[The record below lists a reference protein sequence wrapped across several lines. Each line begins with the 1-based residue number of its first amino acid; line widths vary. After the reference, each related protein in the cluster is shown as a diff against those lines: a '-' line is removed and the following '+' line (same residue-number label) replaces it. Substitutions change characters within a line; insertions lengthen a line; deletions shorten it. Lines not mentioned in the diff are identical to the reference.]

1 MSLLYSLQQIPPK
14 TPWTHPAL
22 SSLPFLCGRNSFIQP
37 LSNHYWNCL
46 LLKNGYLHFPNPRY
60 PRFIGTQLMR
70 YGPWTLKKWTNQP
83 IWFPAAMQTPR
94 CMVLMNT
101 SSGPN
106 RFAAAWHNPPM
117 AILSCL
123 VERSSFEPGISGTGS
138 DDICPENFYLNVIS
152 RPIDGL
158 KNKVSFPN
166 NETISSS
173 NSGTSACFFAF
184 THL

>member
-1 MSLLYSLQQIPPK
+1 M
-14 TPWTHPAL
+14 
-22 SSLPFLCGRNSFIQP
+22 
-37 LSNHYWNCL
+37 
-46 LLKNGYLHFPNPRY
+46 
-60 PRFIGTQLMR
+60 
-70 YGPWTLKKWTNQP
+70 
-83 IWFPAAMQTPR
+83 
-94 CMVLMNT
+94 LMNT

-123 VERSSFEPGISGTGS
+123 GMRSSFEPAISGTGS

-152 RPIDGL
+152 RPVDGL
-158 KNKVSFPN
+158 KNMVSFPN

-184 THL
+184 THVVEGGKHLKNQI